1 MRPIGS
7 GISPL
12 NALAAAESQA
22 LIDDDASLMRR
33 FLQWTTRAFPHE
45 RAAAVNALARA
56 YLHSPLPPEARADAE
71 VALTRMLDD
80 PEPMVRRA
88 LAEAFAGAHAA
99 PRHIVLA
106 LAADV
111 SDVAR
116 VVLAQSPLLGAA
128 DLVDC
133 AGYGDAVA
141 QRAIAR
147 RARVPAPVAAAL
159 AEIGERGAALA
170 LIGNLGAELGK
181 PALWRL
187 FRRFEA
193 DAELRERLI
202 ERPGL
207 PPALRAA
214 IAAATTADISGFAA
228 EAHWLEPRRAERLAR
243 DGREQAFVA
252 IAAECDGADLAEL
265 VAWLRGAG
273 HLTVALL
280 LRALAGGDTA
290 LFTQGL
296 ADMAA
301 MPVLRAAA
309 LAREPRGQGFAALY
323 ARAGLPA
330 HLLPAFRIA
339 AECAGGASP
348 GVAVNYALTMRMLR
362 AIETLAEP
370 ALAPFT
376 AMLWRLAGEG
386 ARDDAREVS
395 ALALAPEPKAEA
407 APDEIEA
414 QAPAVLML
422 NVEPGNEN
430 FAPPVELDLAIAEPA
445 AA

>member
-1 MRPIGS
+1 
-7 GISPL
+7 L
-12 NALAAAESQA
+12 NALAVADSPALVADESG
-22 LIDDDASLMRR
+22 LMRR
-33 FLQWTTRAFPHE
+33 FLQWTTRAYPHE

-56 YLHSPLPPEARADAE
+56 YLHCALPAEARADAE
-71 VALTRMLDD
+71 AALTRMLDD
-80 PEPMVRRA
+80 PEIIVRRA
-88 LAEAFAGAHAA
+88 LAEAFAGAHEA

-111 SDVAR
+111 SPVAR
-116 VVLAQSPLLGAA
+116 IVLAQSPLLGVA

-133 AGYGDAVA
+133 VGYGDAVA
-141 QRAIAR
+141 QGAIAR

-159 AEIGERGAALA
+159 AEVGERGAALA

-181 PALWRL
+181 ATLWRL
-187 FRRFEA
+187 FERFCN
-193 DAELRERLI
+193 DAELRARLI

-228 EAHWLEPRRAERLAR
+228 QARWMEPRRAERLAR

-265 VAWLRGAG
+265 VGWLRSAG

-280 LRALAGGDTA
+280 LRGLAGGDAA
-290 LFTQGL
+290 LFAQCL
-296 ADMAA
+296 ADMAD
-301 MPVLRAAA
+301 MPPARAAA

-323 ARAGLPA
+323 ARSGLPA
-330 HLLPAFRIA
+330 HLFPAFRIA
-339 AECAGGASP
+339 ADCARGAKA
-348 GVAVNYALTMRMLR
+348 GAAIDYALTTRMLR
-362 AIETLAEP
+362 AVEALADP
-370 ALAPFT
+370 ALAPVA

-386 ARDDAREVS
+386 ARDDAREFAAH
-395 ALALAPEPKAEA
+395 ALSPEA
-407 APDEIEA
+407 AIQAQAEVEDFEIEA

-422 NVEPGNEN
+422 NVEPSNEN
-430 FAPPVELDLAIAEPA
+430 FAPLVELERELTAPVA
-445 AA
+445 A

>member
-1 MRPIGS
+1 MRPFQFRDR
-7 GISPL
+7 PL
-12 NALAAAESQA
+12 NVLAAAQSRA
-22 LIDDDASLMRR
+22 LVADDAGLMRR
-33 FLQWTTRAFPHE
+33 FLHWAARAFPHE
-45 RAAAVNALARA
+45 RAAGVNALARA
-56 YLHSPLPPEARADAE
+56 YLHSPLPPQARADAE

-80 PEPMVRRA
+80 PEPLVRRA
-88 LAEAFAGAHAA
+88 LAEAFAGAHEA

-111 SDVAR
+111 SEVAGA
-116 VVLAQSPLLGAA
+116 VLAQSPLLGDA

-133 AGYGDAVA
+133 AGYGDAAA

-147 RARVPAPVAAAL
+147 RARLAAPVAAAL
-159 AEIGERGAALA
+159 AEVGERDAALA
-170 LIGNLGAELGK
+170 LIGNLSAELGK

-187 FRRFEA
+187 FERFKD
-193 DAELRERLI
+193 DAEMRERLI
-202 ERPGL
+202 ERPAL

-214 IAAATTADISGFAA
+214 IAAATTADISGFVA

-290 LFTQGL
+290 LFAQSL
-296 ADMAA
+296 ADMAG
-301 MPVLRAAA
+301 MPATRAAA

-330 HLLPAFRIA
+330 HLFPAFRIA
-339 AECAGGASP
+339 ADCARGAANP
-348 GVAVNYALTMRMLR
+348 GAVKHALTMRMLH
-362 AIETLAEP
+362 AVEALGDP
-370 ALAPFT
+370 ALAPVA

-386 ARDDAREVS
+386 ARDDAREFAS
-395 ALALAPEPKAEA
+395 LALTPEPEIEAEA
-407 APDEIEA
+407 APAEIEA
-414 QAPAVLML
+414 PPVLML

-430 FAPPVELDLAIAEPA
+430 FAPPVELDLAAPEPVA
-445 AA
+445 A

>member
-1 MRPIGS
+1 
-7 GISPL
+7 L
-12 NALAAAESQA
+12 NALAVADSLTLAV
-22 LIDDDASLMRR
+22 DDAGLMRR
-33 FLQWTTRAFPHE
+33 FLHWTTRAFPHE

-56 YLHSPLPPEARADAE
+56 YLHSALPQSARADAE
-71 VALTRMLDD
+71 VALAHMLDD

-88 LAEAFAGAHAA
+88 LAEAFAGARDA

-111 SDVAR
+111 SEVAR
-116 VVLAQSPLLGAA
+116 AVLVQSPLLGDV

-133 AGYGDAVA
+133 AGYGDALA

-147 RARVPAPVAAAL
+147 RARLTAPVAAAL
-159 AEIGERGAALA
+159 AEVGERGAALA

-187 FRRFEA
+187 FERFRD
-193 DAELRERLI
+193 DAEIRERLI

-214 IAAATTADISGFAA
+214 IAAATTADITGFAA
-228 EAHWLEPRRAERLAR
+228 RAHWLEPRRAERLAR

-252 IAAECDGADLAEL
+252 IAADCDGADLAEL
-265 VAWLRGAG
+265 VAWMRGAG
-273 HLTVALL
+273 HLTAALL

-290 LFTQGL
+290 LFAQSL
-296 ADMAA
+296 ADMAE

-323 ARAGLPA
+323 ARARLPA

-339 AECAGGASP
+339 AECARGAKA
-348 GVAVNYALTMRMLR
+348 GVAVDYALTMRMLR
-362 AIETLAEP
+362 ALEALADP
-370 ALAPFT
+370 ALAPVE

-386 ARDDAREVS
+386 ARDDAREFA
-395 ALALAPEPKAEA
+395 ALARAPEPEA
-407 APDEIEA
+407 APVEIES
-414 QAPAVLML
+414 QAPAVLLL
-422 NVEPGNEN
+422 NVEAGNEN
-430 FAPPVELDLAIAEPA
+430 FAPPVEIDLAEPVA
-445 AA
+445 A